1 MILIRL
7 EEVFLDYDNML
18 SSTYDVGLFS
28 SYDKVEKV
36 MTELFESST
45 SPLQI
50 IFLTSEIEVDKV
62 DSVKVTAEMVR
73 KLFG

>member
-50 IFLTSEIEVDKV
+50 I
-62 DSVKVTAEMVR
+62 
-73 KLFG
+73 